1 MRPVQTERNQMAEK
15 MEDKFRLE
23 EAFDQIELLLERLQ
37 DRDVSLEESFA
48 LYEQGMKLLKKCS
61 ENIDHVEKQMLQIDE
76 EGHTHEFS

>member
-1 MRPVQTERNQMAEK
+1 MAEK

-48 LYEQGMKLLKKCS
+48 LYEQGMKLLKK
-61 ENIDHVEKQMLQIDE
+61 
-76 EGHTHEFS
+76 